1 MLEVF
6 CAGFS
11 GLCYLRKTHYFSTH
25 GCNRFVSCFAVG
37 ALDELAA
44 AAAAACRA
52 LISKK
57 LAIVL
62 FELLRVDDA
71 VVVPKDATRNSN
83 NYLSNYGLAWIK
95 HYFTGNQSRELAP
108 LLHYSKANRNL
119 FRHFSSYQASNAGT
133 TSQVLSAP
141 FPNMQLQTQPS
152 LPSQPSHTNVPLE
165 RVNKDTP

>member
-6 CAGFS
+6 WAGFS
-11 GLCYLRKTHYFSTH
+11 GPIVFEETHYFSTH
-25 GCNRFVSCFAVG
+25 GCNRFVSCFTVG
-37 ALDELAA
+37 ALDEPAA

-71 VVVPKDATRNSN
+71 VVVLKDATRNSS

-95 HYFTGNQSRELAP
+95 HYFTGIQSRELAP
-108 LLHYSKANRNL
+108 LLRYSKANRNL
-119 FRHFSSYQASNAGT
+119 FRHF
-133 TSQVLSAP
+133 LS
-141 FPNMQLQTQPS
+141 
-152 LPSQPSHTNVPLE
+152 H
-165 RVNKDTP
+165 